1 MHSILLRCRNLQSHV
16 AFVNFDESHLDLME
30 LRQFNFFHLYVNYIY
45 MLAFVLIHRQCPPAF
60 FPTNST
66 SDI

>member
-45 MLAFVLIHRQCPPAF
+45 AGLCAHTQAMSSSLLPYKQYI
-60 FPTNST
+60 
-66 SDI
+66 